1 MEVKIMKNAR
11 RCLEHS
17 TKIFAGKGFA
27 KKLIHSVEAKAV
39 QSTLNGKKMEE
50 VKICK

>member
-1 MEVKIMKNAR
+1 MEVKIMKNTQ

-17 TKIFAGKGFA
+17 TNIFAGKGVA
-27 KKLIHSVEAKAV
+27 KRLIHSVEAKAV
-39 QSTLNGKKMEE
+39 QFTHKGKKMEE

>member
-1 MEVKIMKNAR
+1 MQNAL

-17 TKIFAGKGFA
+17 KIFAGKGVA

-39 QSTLNGKKMEE
+39 QSTLSGKKMEE

>member
-17 TKIFAGKGFA
+17 KIFAGKGVA
-27 KKLIHSVEAKAV
+27 KKLIHSAEAKAA
-39 QSTLNGKKMEE
+39 QFTLNGKKMEE